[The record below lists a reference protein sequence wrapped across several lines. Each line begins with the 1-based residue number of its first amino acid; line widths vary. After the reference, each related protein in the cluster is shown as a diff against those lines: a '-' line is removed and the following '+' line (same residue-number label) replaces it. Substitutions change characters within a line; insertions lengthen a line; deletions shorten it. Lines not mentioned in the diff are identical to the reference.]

1 MRSPRR
7 RLQGRSDDYQ
17 LLQSRRLLF
26 RWQGGPELRLN
37 FTLERS
43 FTQATIAR
51 ASFHANYGN
60 QIQSSQNFNQLD
72 PKYIPIYGNLLT
84 QPLSSLV
91 SPAGVPTNAV
101 LIANGYRLPYA
112 AYPLTQTLG
121 SSLDP
126 YPQYSQGFSGT
137 TNGGHSTYNA
147 LETQLQHN
155 FAHGLF
161 FQASYTFS
169 KWLSDNTSPN
179 VYVVNREKDLNSNDR
194 THVFALSYIYD
205 IPLGRGKDFRQQHE
219 PGPGCD
225 RGGLEGCRRSPLSER
240 HAVKCDLR
248 TKPVRGR
255 RGAVRVRRRPT
266 PV

>member
-1 MRSPRR
+1 MPRSIPSAASAAVIARLRTNFRPASIPSCRTAAIMRSPDCCPIPMPSPRR
-7 RLQGRSDDYQ
+7 RLPRVDPTITNFSNPGGYYSDGKVAQNYD
-17 LLQSRRLLF
+17 F
-26 RWQGGPELRLN
+26 N

-101 LIANGYRLPYA
+101 LIANGYRLPYG

-205 IPLGRGKDFRQQHE
+205 IPLGAER
-219 PGPGCD
+219 
-225 RGGLEGCRRSPLSER
+225 LS
-240 HAVKCDLR
+240 A
-248 TKPVRGR
+248 T
-255 RGAVRVRRRPT
+255 T
-266 PV
+266 

>member
-1 MRSPRR
+1 VS
-7 RLQGRSDDYQ
+7 QNYD
-17 LLQSRRLLF
+17 F
-26 RWQGGPELRLN
+26 N
-37 FTLERS
+37 FTVERS
-43 FTQATIAR
+43 FTPVTVAR

-60 QIQSSQNFNQLD
+60 QIQSSQNYNQLD

-84 QPLSSLV
+84 QPLSSLINA
-91 SPAGVPTNAV
+91 SGVPTNQV
-101 LIANGYRLPYA
+101 LIANGFRLPYET
-112 AYPLTQTLG
+112 YPFTQTLG

-169 KWLSDNTSPN
+169 KWLSDNTSVN
-179 VYVVNREKDLNSNDR
+179 VYARNREKDLNSNDR

-205 IPLGRGKDFRQQHE
+205 IPLGKGKMFGNTMNPILDAVV
-219 PGPGCD
+219 
-225 RGGLEGCRRSPLSER
+225 GGWRIAAV
-240 HAVKCDLR
+240 HAILR
-248 TKPVRGR
+248 AAHPWELPAARTYLALPRTRCVYLG
-255 RGAVRVRRRPT
+255 
-266 PV
+266 